1 MSLLP
6 IVCDE
11 GVLPEYLLQR
21 QRMVFFGLNYRIQGH
36 FKPCTKRAGS
46 FGECLKVALHSVV
59 APKKY
64 I

>member
-21 QRMVFFGLNYRIQGH
+21 RRMVFLLFD
-36 FKPCTKRAGS
+36 
-46 FGECLKVALHSVV
+46 LHVLV
-59 APKKY
+59 E
-64 I
+64 

>member
-21 QRMVFFGLNYRIQGH
+21 QPMVLLLFDLYVLL
-36 FKPCTKRAGS
+36 
-46 FGECLKVALHSVV
+46 E
-59 APKKY
+59 
-64 I
+64 